1 MTQEK
6 RLKDAKTAAKEGDI
20 RVFQTHN
27 GGVMIPGVSL
37 RYTPGYEPLASLVR
51 STFQVALRCLFFAG
65 GIFSCFRNGRFGLRC
80 R

>member
-27 GGVMIPGVSL
+27 GGVMIPRVTL
-37 RYTPGYEPLASLVR
+37 RCTPGYEPLASLGR
-51 STFQVALRCLFFAG
+51 STFQVVQRLSAAG
-65 GIFSCFRNGRFGLRC
+65 VSNLKG
-80 R
+80 

>member
-27 GGVMIPGVSL
+27 GGVMILGVSL
-37 RYTPGYEPLASLVR
+37 RYTPGYEPLAPLGH
-51 STFQVALRCLFFAG
+51 STFQVVRRLLAVGVSNLKG
-65 GIFSCFRNGRFGLRC
+65 
-80 R
+80 